1 MYLSLVTRIKSLPSP
16 IPFNVVVV
24 VSETVSS
31 SSLIVHNYQLHI
43 GGNKNLKTFL
53 RYLGG

>member
-1 MYLSLVTRIKSLPSP
+1 MYLGLEMRLESLSSL

-31 SSLIVHNYQLHI
+31 SSLVVHNYQLHI

-53 RYLGG
+53 KYLGG